1 MASVNGYSMNV
12 VIQKGEMGKSSTL
25 FYRLD
30 DTNNKIDPII
40 EGWEAAGYIVL
51 SVNFVRGGH

>member
-1 MASVNGYSMNV
+1 MASVDGYRMTM
-12 VIQKGEMGKSSTL
+12 VIKKIKTDEDSTWS
-25 FYRLD
+25 YRLD
-30 DTNNKIDPII
+30 DNNNKIDPII